1 MRYMEIDRELVEIR
15 NTLNEISNE
24 LYNFRGATDGD
35 LASYEKELD
44 KRYGQY
50 DLPSRK
56 TYEPRM
62 FGGSSWEWSPNKQ
75 EKAEQK
81 RNRIISF
88 FTNYNESLEDDR
100 VYWKWSSE
108 IITYVNLEPNYVYF
122 KSYEGL
128 LGKHHRNMDIE
139 VPTLITNVYVKP
151 QDIVVYGDLVY
162 SCVYLKLPYKLN
174 EIIKATKLRALE
186 YDKFKKLVSF
196 YEWCKS
202 TCRYAT
208 IAAKTICENPVIL
221 NQTIQFEDLYKEII
235 ERYKTYHPNCML
247 TSKSRKQPE
256 YGGYTYYKGPADHFE
271 EKYGKELEN
280 TRRMVDESIELFVK
294 QLE

>member
-15 NTLNEISNE
+15 NSLNEISND
-24 LYNFRGATDGD
+24 LYNLRSATDGD
-35 LASYEKELD
+35 LANYEKELD
-44 KRYGQY
+44 ERYAQY

-56 TYEPRM
+56 TYGPRM
-62 FGGSSWEWSPNKQ
+62 FGSSWEWSPNKQ
-75 EKAEQK
+75 ERAEQK

-88 FTNYNESLEDDR
+88 FTNYNDNLEDVR
-100 VYWKWSSE
+100 IYWISSSE

-122 KSYEGL
+122 KSYEGI
-128 LGKHHRNMDIE
+128 LGKHHRNMNIE

-151 QDIVVYGDLVY
+151 QDIVVRGDLVY
-162 SCVYLKLPYKLN
+162 SCIYLNLPYKLN
-174 EIIKATKLRALE
+174 EIIKATKLCALE

-208 IAAKTICENPVIL
+208 IAAKTICENPVML
-221 NQTIQFEDLYKEII
+221 NETIQFEDLYKEII

-247 TSKSRKQPE
+247 TSKSKIQPE
-256 YGGYTYYKGPADHFE
+256 YGGYTYYKGPADRFE

-280 TRRMVDESIELFVK
+280 TKRLVDESIELFVK

>member
-15 NTLNEISNE
+15 NTLNEISND

-62 FGGSSWEWSPNKQ
+62 FGSSWEWSPNKQ

-280 TRRMVDESIELFVK
+280 TKRMVDESIELFVK

>member
-1 MRYMEIDRELVEIR
+1 MEIDRELVEIR
-15 NTLNEISNE
+15 NSLNEISND
-24 LYNFRGATDGD
+24 LYNLRGATDGD
-35 LASYEKELD
+35 LANYEKELD
-44 KRYGQY
+44 ERYAQY

-56 TYEPRM
+56 TYGPRM
-62 FGGSSWEWSPNKQ
+62 FGSSWEWSPNKQ
-75 EKAEQK
+75 ERAEQK

-88 FTNYNESLEDDR
+88 FTNYNDNLEDVR
-100 VYWKWSSE
+100 IYWISSSE

-122 KSYEGL
+122 KSYEGI
-128 LGKHHRNMDIE
+128 LGKHHRNMNIE

-151 QDIVVYGDLVY
+151 QDIVVRGDLVY
-162 SCVYLKLPYKLN
+162 SCIYLNLPYKLN

-208 IAAKTICENPVIL
+208 IAAKTICENPVML
-221 NQTIQFEDLYKEII
+221 NETIQFEDLYKEII

-247 TSKSRKQPE
+247 TSKSKKQPE
-256 YGGYTYYKGPADHFE
+256 YGGYTYYKGPADRFE
-271 EKYGKELEN
+271 EKYGKEIEN
-280 TRRMVDESIELFVK
+280 RKKMIDETIELFVK
-294 QLE
+294 HLE

>member
-1 MRYMEIDRELVEIR
+1 MEIDRELVEIR

-24 LYNFRGATDGD
+24 LYNFRSATDGD
-35 LASYEKELD
+35 LANYEKELNE
-44 KRYGQY
+44 RYSQY
-50 DLPSRK
+50 DLPSHK
-56 TYEPRM
+56 TYGSRM
-62 FGGSSWEWSPNKQ
+62 FGSSWEWNPNKQ
-75 EKAEQK
+75 ERAEQK

-88 FTNYNESLEDDR
+88 FTNYNDNLEDVR
-100 VYWKWSSE
+100 IYWISSSE
-108 IITYVNLEPNYVYF
+108 IITHVNLEPNYVYF
-122 KSYEGL
+122 NSYEGI
-128 LGKHHRNMDIE
+128 LGKHHRNMNIE

-151 QDIVVYGDLVY
+151 QDIVVRGDLVY
-162 SCVYLKLPYKLN
+162 SCIYLNLPYKLN
-174 EIIKATKLRALE
+174 EIIKANKLRALE

-202 TCRYAT
+202 TNRYAT

-221 NQTIQFEDLYKEII
+221 NKTIQFDDLYKEII

-247 TSKSRKQPE
+247 TSKSKKQPE
-256 YGGYTYYKGPADHFE
+256 YGGYTYYKGPVDRFE

-280 TRRMVDESIELFVK
+280 SRKMIDESIELFVK

>member
-15 NTLNEISNE
+15 NSLNEISND
-24 LYNFRGATDGD
+24 LYNLRGATDGD
-35 LASYEKELD
+35 LANYEKELD
-44 KRYGQY
+44 ERYAQY

-56 TYEPRM
+56 TYGPRM
-62 FGGSSWEWSPNKQ
+62 FGSSWEWSPNKQ
-75 EKAEQK
+75 ERAEQK

-88 FTNYNESLEDDR
+88 FTNYNDNLEDVR
-100 VYWKWSSE
+100 IYWISSSE

-122 KSYEGL
+122 KSYEGI
-128 LGKHHRNMDIE
+128 LGKHHRNMNIE

-151 QDIVVYGDLVY
+151 QDIVVRGDLVY
-162 SCVYLKLPYKLN
+162 SCIYLNLPYKLN

-208 IAAKTICENPVIL
+208 IAAKTICENPVML
-221 NQTIQFEDLYKEII
+221 NETIQFEDLYKEII

-247 TSKSRKQPE
+247 TSKSKKQPE
-256 YGGYTYYKGPADHFE
+256 YGGYTYYKGPADRFE
-271 EKYGKELEN
+271 EKYGKEIEN
-280 TRRMVDESIELFVK
+280 RKKMIDETIELFVK
-294 QLE
+294 HLE

>member
-1 MRYMEIDRELVEIR
+1 MHYMEIDRELVEIR
-15 NTLNEISNE
+15 NSLNEISND
-24 LYNFRGATDGD
+24 LYNLRGATDGD
-35 LASYEKELD
+35 LANYEKELD
-44 KRYGQY
+44 ERYAQY

-56 TYEPRM
+56 TYGPRM
-62 FGGSSWEWSPNKQ
+62 FGSSWEWSPNKQ
-75 EKAEQK
+75 ERAEQK

-88 FTNYNESLEDDR
+88 FTNYNDNLEDVR
-100 VYWKWSSE
+100 IYWISSSE

-122 KSYEGL
+122 KSYEGI
-128 LGKHHRNMDIE
+128 LGKHHRNMNIE

-151 QDIVVYGDLVY
+151 QDIVVRGDLVY
-162 SCVYLKLPYKLN
+162 SCIYLNLPYKLN

-202 TCRYAT
+202 TNRYAT

-221 NQTIQFEDLYKEII
+221 NKTIQFDDLYKEII
-235 ERYKTYHPNCML
+235 ERYKVYHPNCML
-247 TSKSRKQPE
+247 TSKSKKQPE
-256 YGGYTYYKGPADHFE
+256 YGGYTYYKGPVDHFE

-280 TRRMVDESIELFVK
+280 SRKMIDDCIELFVK

>member
-15 NTLNEISNE
+15 NSLNEISNE
-24 LYNFRGATDGD
+24 LYNFCGATDGD
-35 LASYEKELD
+35 LANYEKELD
-44 KRYGQY
+44 ERYGHY
-50 DLPSRK
+50 DLPSHK
-56 TYEPRM
+56 TYGSRM
-62 FGGSSWEWSPNKQ
+62 FGSSWEWNPNKQ
-75 EKAEQK
+75 EIAEQK

-88 FTNYNESLEDDR
+88 FTNYNDNLEDVR
-100 VYWKWSSE
+100 IYWISSSE
-108 IITYVNLEPNYVYF
+108 IISYVNLEPNYVYF
-122 KSYEGL
+122 NSYEGI
-128 LGKHHRNMDIE
+128 LGKHHRNMNIE

-151 QDIVVYGDLVY
+151 QDIVVRGDLVY
-162 SCVYLKLPYKLN
+162 SCIYLNLPYKLN

-186 YDKFKKLVSF
+186 YNKFKKLVSF

-202 TCRYAT
+202 TNRYAT

-221 NQTIQFEDLYKEII
+221 NKTIQFDDLYKEII

-247 TSKSRKQPE
+247 TSKSKKQPE
-256 YGGYTYYKGPADHFE
+256 YGGYTYYKGPVNHFE

-280 TRRMVDESIELFVK
+280 SRKMIDESIELFVK

>member
-15 NTLNEISNE
+15 NSLNEISNE
-24 LYNFRGATDGD
+24 LYNFRSATDRD
-35 LASYEKELD
+35 LANYEKELD
-44 KRYGQY
+44 ERYSQY
-50 DLPSRK
+50 DLPSHK
-56 TYEPRM
+56 TYVPRR
-62 FGGSSWEWSPNKQ
+62 FGSSWEWRPNKQ

-81 RNRIISF
+81 RNRIIRF
-88 FTNYNESLEDDR
+88 FTNYNESLEDVR
-100 VYWKWSSE
+100 IYWMWSSE

-122 KSYEGL
+122 KSYEGI
-128 LGKHHRNMDIE
+128 LGKHHRNMNIE

-151 QDIVVYGDLVY
+151 QDIVVRGDLVY
-162 SCVYLKLPYKLN
+162 SCIYLNLPYKLN

-208 IAAKTICENPVIL
+208 IVAKTVCENPVIL
-221 NQTIQFEDLYKEII
+221 NKTIQFEDLYKEII

-247 TSKSRKQPE
+247 TAKSKKQPE
-256 YGGYTYYKGPADHFE
+256 YGGYTYYKGPADRFE

-280 TRRMVDESIELFVK
+280 TKRMIDESIELFVK

>member
-1 MRYMEIDRELVEIR
+1 MRYMEIDRELLEIR
-15 NTLNEISNE
+15 NSLNEISNE
-24 LYNFRGATDGD
+24 LHNFCGATDGD
-35 LASYEKELD
+35 LANYEKELD
-44 KRYGQY
+44 KKYGQY
-50 DLPSRK
+50 DLPSYK
-56 TYEPRM
+56 TYGSRM
-62 FGGSSWEWSPNKQ
+62 FGSSWEWNPNKQ

-81 RNRIISF
+81 RNRIIRF

-122 KSYEGL
+122 KSYEGI
-128 LGKHHRNMDIE
+128 LGKHHRNMNIE
-139 VPTLITNVYVKP
+139 VPTLITKVYVKP
-151 QDIVVYGDLVY
+151 EDIVVHGDLVY
-162 SCVYLKLPYKLN
+162 SCIYLSLPYKLD

-202 TCRYAT
+202 TSRYAT

-221 NQTIQFEDLYKEII
+221 NKTIQFEDLYKEII

-247 TSKSRKQPE
+247 TSKSKKQPE

-271 EKYGKELEN
+271 EKYGKEFEN
-280 TRRMVDESIELFVK
+280 AKKMIDESIKLFVK

>member
-15 NTLNEISNE
+15 NTLNEISND
-24 LYNFRGATDGD
+24 LYNFCSATDGE
-35 LASYEKELD
+35 LANYEKELD

-50 DLPSRK
+50 DLPSHK
-56 TYEPRM
+56 TYGPCM
-62 FGGSSWEWSPNKQ
+62 FGSSWEWNPNK
-75 EKAEQK
+75 EERAEQK
-81 RNRIISF
+81 RNRIIRF

-108 IITYVNLEPNYVYF
+108 IISYVNLEPNYVYF
-122 KSYEGL
+122 KSYEGI

-139 VPTLITNVYVKP
+139 VPTLITKVYVKP

-162 SCVYLKLPYKLN
+162 SCVYLSLPYKLD
-174 EIIKATKLRALE
+174 EIIRATKLRALE

-208 IAAKTICENPVIL
+208 IAAKTVCENPVIL

-247 TSKSRKQPE
+247 TAKSKQQPE
-256 YGGYTYYKGPADHFE
+256 YGGYTYYKGPADRFE

-280 TRRMVDESIELFVK
+280 TKRLVDESIELFVK

>member
-15 NTLNEISNE
+15 NSLNEISNE
-24 LYNFRGATDGD
+24 LYNFRSATDRE
-35 LASYEKELD
+35 LANYEKELD
-44 KRYGQY
+44 ERYSQY
-50 DLPSRK
+50 DLPSHK
-56 TYEPRM
+56 TYVPRR
-62 FGGSSWEWSPNKQ
+62 FGSSWEWHPNKQ

-81 RNRIISF
+81 RNRIIRF
-88 FTNYNESLEDDR
+88 FTNYNESLEDVR
-100 VYWKWSSE
+100 IYWIWSSE

-122 KSYEGL
+122 KSYEGI
-128 LGKHHRNMDIE
+128 LGKHHRNMNIE

-151 QDIVVYGDLVY
+151 QDIVVRGDLVY
-162 SCVYLKLPYKLN
+162 SCIYLNLPYKLN
-174 EIIKATKLRALE
+174 EIINATKLRALE

-208 IAAKTICENPVIL
+208 IAAKTVCENPVIL
-221 NQTIQFEDLYKEII
+221 NKTIQFEDLYKEII

-247 TSKSRKQPE
+247 TAKSKIQPE
-256 YGGYTYYKGPADHFE
+256 YGGYTYYKGPADRFE

-280 TRRMVDESIELFVK
+280 IIRLVDESIEK

>member
-1 MRYMEIDRELVEIR
+1 MEIDRELVEIR
-15 NTLNEISNE
+15 NSLNEISND
-24 LYNFRGATDGD
+24 LYNLRSATDGD
-35 LASYEKELD
+35 LANYEKELD
-44 KRYGQY
+44 ERYAQY

-56 TYEPRM
+56 TYGPRM
-62 FGGSSWEWSPNKQ
+62 FGSSWEWSPNKQ
-75 EKAEQK
+75 ERAEQK

-88 FTNYNESLEDDR
+88 FTNYNDNLEDVR
-100 VYWKWSSE
+100 IYWISSSE

-122 KSYEGL
+122 KSYEGI
-128 LGKHHRNMDIE
+128 LGKHHRNMNIE

-151 QDIVVYGDLVY
+151 QDIVVRGDLVY
-162 SCVYLKLPYKLN
+162 SCIYLNLPYKLN

-208 IAAKTICENPVIL
+208 IAAKTICENPVML
-221 NQTIQFEDLYKEII
+221 NETIQFEDLYKEII

-247 TSKSRKQPE
+247 TSKSKIQPE
-256 YGGYTYYKGPADHFE
+256 YGGYTYYKGPADRFE

-280 TRRMVDESIELFVK
+280 TKRLVDESIELFVK

>member
-15 NTLNEISNE
+15 NSLNEISNE
-24 LYNFRGATDGD
+24 LYNFRSATDGD
-35 LASYEKELD
+35 LANYEKELD
-44 KRYGQY
+44 ERYGHY
-50 DLPSRK
+50 DLPSHK
-56 TYEPRM
+56 TYGSRM
-62 FGGSSWEWSPNKQ
+62 FGSSWEWNPNKQ
-75 EKAEQK
+75 ERAEQK

-88 FTNYNESLEDDR
+88 FTNYNDNLEDVR
-100 VYWKWSSE
+100 IYWISSSE
-108 IITYVNLEPNYVYF
+108 IITNVNLEPNYVYF
-122 KSYEGL
+122 KSYEGI
-128 LGKHHRNMDIE
+128 LGKHHRNMNIE

-151 QDIVVYGDLVY
+151 QDIVVRGDLVY
-162 SCVYLKLPYKLN
+162 SCIYLNLSYKLN

-202 TCRYAT
+202 TNRYAT

-221 NQTIQFEDLYKEII
+221 NKTIQFDDLYKEII

-247 TSKSRKQPE
+247 TSKSKKQPE
-256 YGGYTYYKGPADHFE
+256 YGGYTYYKGPVDHFE

-280 TRRMVDESIELFVK
+280 SKKMIDESIELFVK

>member
-280 TRRMVDESIELFVK
+280 TKRMVDESIELFVK

>member
-1 MRYMEIDRELVEIR
+1 MRYMEIDRELVDIR
-15 NTLNEISNE
+15 NSLNEISND
-24 LYNFRGATDGD
+24 LYN
-35 LASYEKELD
+35 YEKELD
-44 KRYGQY
+44 KRFSQY
-50 DLPSRK
+50 DLPSHK
-56 TYEPRM
+56 TYGPRM
-62 FGGSSWEWSPNKQ
+62 FGSSWEWNPNK
-75 EKAEQK
+75 EERAEQK
-81 RNRIISF
+81 RNRIIRF
-88 FTNYNESLEDDR
+88 FTNYNESLEDER

-122 KSYEGL
+122 KSYEGI

-139 VPTLITNVYVKP
+139 VPTLITKVYVKP
-151 QDIVVYGDLVY
+151 QDIVVHGDLVY
-162 SCVYLKLPYKLN
+162 SCIYLNLPYKLN

-208 IAAKTICENPVIL
+208 IAAKTICENPVML
-221 NQTIQFEDLYKEII
+221 NKTIQFEDLYKEII
-235 ERYKTYHPNCML
+235 ERYKVCHPNCML
-247 TSKSRKQPE
+247 TSKSKQQPE
-256 YGGYTYYKGPADHFE
+256 YGGYTYYKGPADRFE

-280 TRRMVDESIELFVK
+280 TRRWVDESIELFVK

>member
-15 NTLNEISNE
+15 NTLNEISND
-24 LYNFRGATDGD
+24 LYNFRSATDGE
-35 LASYEKELD
+35 LANYEKELD

-50 DLPSRK
+50 DLPSNK
-56 TYEPRM
+56 TYGPRM
-62 FGGSSWEWSPNKQ
+62 FGSSWEWSPNKQ
-75 EKAEQK
+75 ERAEQK
-81 RNRIISF
+81 RNRIIRF

-122 KSYEGL
+122 KSYEGI

-139 VPTLITNVYVKP
+139 VPTLITKVYVKP

-162 SCVYLKLPYKLN
+162 SCIYLKLPYKLN

-186 YDKFKKLVSF
+186 YDKFKKFVSF

-247 TSKSRKQPE
+247 TSKSKQQPE
-256 YGGYTYYKGPADHFE
+256 YGGYTYYKGPADRFE

-280 TRRMVDESIELFVK
+280 TKRMVDESIELFVK

>member
-15 NTLNEISNE
+15 NSLNEISND
-24 LYNFRGATDGD
+24 LYNLRSATDGD
-35 LASYEKELD
+35 LANYEKELD
-44 KRYGQY
+44 ERYAQY

-56 TYEPRM
+56 TYGPRM
-62 FGGSSWEWSPNKQ
+62 FGSSWEWSPNKQ
-75 EKAEQK
+75 ERAEQK

-88 FTNYNESLEDDR
+88 FTNYNDNLEDVR
-100 VYWKWSSE
+100 IYWISSSE

-122 KSYEGL
+122 KSYEGI
-128 LGKHHRNMDIE
+128 LGKHHRNMNIE

-151 QDIVVYGDLVY
+151 QDIVVRGDLVY
-162 SCVYLKLPYKLN
+162 SCIYLNLPYKLN

-208 IAAKTICENPVIL
+208 IAAKTICENPVML
-221 NQTIQFEDLYKEII
+221 NETIQFEDLYKEII

-247 TSKSRKQPE
+247 TSKSKIQPE
-256 YGGYTYYKGPADHFE
+256 YGGYTYYKGPADRFE

-280 TRRMVDESIELFVK
+280 TKRLVDESIELFVK

>member
-15 NTLNEISNE
+15 NTLNEISND
-24 LYNFRGATDGD
+24 LYNLRGATDGD
-35 LASYEKELD
+35 LANYEKELD
-44 KRYGQY
+44 ERYAQY

-56 TYEPRM
+56 TYGPRM
-62 FGGSSWEWSPNKQ
+62 FGSSWEWSPNKQ
-75 EKAEQK
+75 ERAEQK
-81 RNRIISF
+81 RNRIIRF
-88 FTNYNESLEDDR
+88 FTNYNDSLEDVR
-100 VYWKWSSE
+100 IYWISSSE

-122 KSYEGL
+122 KSYEGI
-128 LGKHHRNMDIE
+128 LGKHHRNMNIE

-151 QDIVVYGDLVY
+151 QDIVVRGDLVY
-162 SCVYLKLPYKLN
+162 SCIYLNLPYKLN

-221 NQTIQFEDLYKEII
+221 NETIQFEDLYKEII

-247 TSKSRKQPE
+247 TSKSKIQPE
-256 YGGYTYYKGPADHFE
+256 YGGYTYYKGPADLFE

-280 TRRMVDESIELFVK
+280 TKRLVDESIELFVK

>member
-1 MRYMEIDRELVEIR
+1 MEIDRELVEIR
-15 NTLNEISNE
+15 NTLNEISND
-24 LYNFRGATDGD
+24 LYNLRGATDGD
-35 LASYEKELD
+35 LANYEKELD
-44 KRYGQY
+44 ERYAQY

-56 TYEPRM
+56 TYGPRM
-62 FGGSSWEWSPNKQ
+62 FGSSWEWSPNKQ
-75 EKAEQK
+75 ERAEQK
-81 RNRIISF
+81 RNRIIRF
-88 FTNYNESLEDDR
+88 FTNYNDNLEDVR
-100 VYWKWSSE
+100 IYWISSSE

-122 KSYEGL
+122 KSYEGI
-128 LGKHHRNMDIE
+128 LGKHHRNMNIE

-151 QDIVVYGDLVY
+151 QDIVVRGDLVY
-162 SCVYLKLPYKLN
+162 SCIYLNLPYKLN

-221 NQTIQFEDLYKEII
+221 NETIQFEDLYKEII
-235 ERYKTYHPNCML
+235 ERYKTYYPNCML
-247 TSKSRKQPE
+247 TSKSKIQPE
-256 YGGYTYYKGPADHFE
+256 YGGYTYYKGPADRFE

-280 TRRMVDESIELFVK
+280 TKRLVDESIELFVK

>member
-56 TYEPRM
+56 TYEPRL

-75 EKAEQK
+75 ERAEQK
-81 RNRIISF
+81 RNRIIRF
-88 FTNYNESLEDDR
+88 FTNYNESLEDNR
-100 VYWKWSSE
+100 IYWICSSE
-108 IITYVNLEPNYVYF
+108 IITHVNLEPNYVYF
-122 KSYEGL
+122 KSYEGI
-128 LGKHHRNMDIE
+128 LGKHHRNMNIE

-151 QDIVVYGDLVY
+151 QDIVVRGDLVY
-162 SCVYLKLPYKLN
+162 SCIYLSLPYKLN
-174 EIIKATKLRALE
+174 EIINATKLRALE

-247 TSKSRKQPE
+247 TSKSKQQPE
-256 YGGYTYYKGPADHFE
+256 YGGYTYYKGPADRFE

-280 TRRMVDESIELFVK
+280 TKRMVDESIELFVK

>member
-1 MRYMEIDRELVEIR
+1 MEIDRELVEIR
-15 NTLNEISNE
+15 NSLNEISND
-24 LYNFRGATDGD
+24 LYNLRGATDGD
-35 LASYEKELD
+35 LANYEKELD
-44 KRYGQY
+44 ERYAQY

-56 TYEPRM
+56 TYGPRM
-62 FGGSSWEWSPNKQ
+62 FGSSWEWSPNKQ
-75 EKAEQK
+75 ERAEQK

-88 FTNYNESLEDDR
+88 FTNYNDNLEDVR
-100 VYWKWSSE
+100 IYWISSSE

-122 KSYEGL
+122 KSYEGI
-128 LGKHHRNMDIE
+128 LGKHHRNMNIE

-151 QDIVVYGDLVY
+151 QDIVVRGDLVY
-162 SCVYLKLPYKLN
+162 SCIYLNLPYKLN

-202 TCRYAT
+202 TNRYAT

-221 NQTIQFEDLYKEII
+221 NKTIQFDDLYKEII
-235 ERYKTYHPNCML
+235 ERYKVYHPNCML
-247 TSKSRKQPE
+247 TSKSKKQPE
-256 YGGYTYYKGPADHFE
+256 YGGYTYYKGPVDHFE

-280 TRRMVDESIELFVK
+280 SRKMIDDCIELFVK

>member
-1 MRYMEIDRELVEIR
+1 MEIDRELVEIR
-15 NTLNEISNE
+15 NTLNEISND
-24 LYNFRGATDGD
+24 LYNFCSATDGE
-35 LASYEKELD
+35 LANYEKELD

-50 DLPSRK
+50 DLPSHK
-56 TYEPRM
+56 TYGPCM
-62 FGGSSWEWSPNKQ
+62 FGSSWEWNPNK
-75 EKAEQK
+75 EERAEQK
-81 RNRIISF
+81 RNRIIRF

-108 IITYVNLEPNYVYF
+108 IISYVNLEPNYVYF
-122 KSYEGL
+122 KSYEGI

-139 VPTLITNVYVKP
+139 VPTLITKVYVKP

-162 SCVYLKLPYKLN
+162 SCVYLSLPYKLD
-174 EIIKATKLRALE
+174 EIIRATKLRALE

-208 IAAKTICENPVIL
+208 IAAKTVCENPVIL

-247 TSKSRKQPE
+247 TAKSKQQPE
-256 YGGYTYYKGPADHFE
+256 YGGYTYYKGPADRFE

-280 TRRMVDESIELFVK
+280 TKRLVDESIELFVK